1 MARIDSTAHIEAG
14 ACLADDVEIGPFCTV
29 GANVTLG
36 AGVRLV
42 SHVAIAGHTTIGEG
56 TVVYPFASLGSPPQS
71 VSYKGE
77 PTRLSIGSRCIV
89 REHVTM
95 NTGTVGGHGET
106 VVGDGGFFMVG
117 VHIAHDCIIGNNVIF
132 ANNVT
137 LGGHVSVG
145 DNVFMG
151 GLSAA
156 HQFAR
161 IGEQSIIGGMC
172 GVRSDIIPFGALI
185 EGRPGLG
192 GLNII
197 GMKRRGFSRVQIHA
211 LRAAYRQLF
220 YSGGT
225 MAERI
230 ERVAVSFKD
239 DANVMRVIDFA
250 RNVGKRR
257 LTVPN
262 DVDDGGERDAA

>member
-1 MARIDSTAHIEAG
+1 MPRIHPTAVIADGARI
-14 ACLADDVEIGPFCTV
+14 ADDAEIGPFCTV
-29 GANVTLG
+29 GEFVSLG
-36 AGVRLV
+36 AGVRLI
-42 SHVAIAGHTTIGEG
+42 SHVVVEGHTTIGGG
-56 TVVYPFASLGSPPQS
+56 TVVYPFASLGTPPQS
-71 VSYKGE
+71 LGYKGE
-77 PTRLSIGSRCIV
+77 PSRLVIGERCTI

-95 NTGTVGGHGET
+95 NTGTAGGHMET
-106 VVGDGGFFMVG
+106 RVGDDGFFMVG
-117 VHIAHDCIIGNNVIF
+117 VHIAHDCSVGNKVIF

-137 LGGHVSVG
+137 LGGHVTVG

-156 HQFAR
+156 HQFSR
-161 IGEQSIIGGMC
+161 IGEQCIIGGMC
-172 GVRSDIIPFGALI
+172 GVRSDIIPFGAMI

-197 GMKRRGFSRVQIHA
+197 GMKRRGFTRPQIHA
-211 LRAAYRQLF
+211 LRAAYRELF

-225 MAERI
+225 MAERV
-230 ERVAVSFKD
+230 ERVATSFAD
-239 DANVMRVIDFA
+239 DPNVMRIVDFA
-250 RNVGKRR
+250 RSVGKRR